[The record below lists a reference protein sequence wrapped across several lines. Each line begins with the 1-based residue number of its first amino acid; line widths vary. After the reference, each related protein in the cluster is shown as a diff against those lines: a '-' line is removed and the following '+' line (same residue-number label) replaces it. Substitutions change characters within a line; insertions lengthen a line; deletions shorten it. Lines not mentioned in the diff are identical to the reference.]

1 MTVTSKEKLWTK
13 DFIFT
18 SIVNF
23 ALMLSMYLLLVT
35 MATYSIQEYDASVS
49 TAGLIASI
57 FVIGSLVGRLFG
69 GRQIAKA
76 GSKKILLTGTI
87 LVLIFTALYFIPAG
101 IYPLMLLRFLHG
113 VGLGLATTATGTIV
127 AQVIPPSRNG
137 EGIGYFSMSV
147 VMATAI
153 GPLVGVMLVA
163 QAGFNSIFIFSLVMA
178 VISLILSLVLK
189 APEVKAPEDAEEKK
203 GFRLTDFYE
212 RRAVPVSIAMF
223 VLAFAYSG
231 ILSFITGYAAV
242 INLIEAGSF
251 FFLAYAVAILISRP
265 FTGPLMDRRGANIVV
280 YPGLIVFAVGMF
292 MLSQASTGWV
302 FLLTAVLIGFGY
314 GNFQSITQALAIKVT
329 PPHRMG
335 LANSTYFI
343 ALDLGLGI
351 GPFILGYI
359 VPISGYRGM
368 YMALVFVILTGIVV
382 YHFMHGRKDK
392 EITNDEAQ

>member
-1 MTVTSKEKLWTK
+1 MTAITKEKLWTR
-13 DFIFT
+13 DFIFA

-35 MATYSIQEYDASVS
+35 MATYSIQEYGASVS
-49 TAGLIASI
+49 MAGLVASI

-69 GRQIAKA
+69 GRQITKT
-76 GSKKILLTGTI
+76 GSKKILMTGTV
-87 LVLIFTALYFIPAG
+87 LVLIFTVLYFISAG
-101 IYPLMLLRFLHG
+101 IYPLLLLRFLHG

-127 AQVIPPSRNG
+127 AQVIPQSRNG

-153 GPLVGVMLVA
+153 GPLIGVMMVA
-163 QAGFNSIFIFSLVMA
+163 SAGFTSIFIFSSVMA
-178 VISLILSLVLK
+178 VISLLLSLALK
-189 APEVKAPEDAEEKK
+189 VPKVKTPEDKEEKK
-203 GFRLTDFYE
+203 GIRLTDFYE
-212 RRAVPVSIAMF
+212 SRAVPVSIAMF

-231 ILSFITGYAAV
+231 ILSFVTGYATV
-242 INLIEAGSF
+242 INMVEAGSF
-251 FFLAYAVAILISRP
+251 FFLAYAISILLSRP
-265 FTGPLMDRRGANIVV
+265 VTGPLMDRRGANIVV
-280 YPGLIVFAVGMF
+280 YPALTLFATGML
-292 MLSQASTGWV
+292 MLSLATTSWI
-302 FLLTAVLIGFGY
+302 FLLAAVLIGLGY

-359 VPISGYRGM
+359 VPLSGYRGM
-368 YMALVFVILTGIVV
+368 YMALVVVILIGIIV
-382 YHFMHGRKDK
+382 YHFMHGRKDR
-392 EITNDEAQ
+392 EINQV

>member
-1 MTVTSKEKLWTK
+1 MTTITKERLWTK
-13 DFIFT
+13 DFIFA
-18 SIVNF
+18 SVVNF

-35 MATYSIQEYDASVS
+35 MATYSIQEYGASVS
-49 TAGLIASI
+49 MAGLVASV

-69 GRQIAKA
+69 GRQISKT
-76 GSKKILLTGTI
+76 GSKKILMTGTV
-87 LVLIFTALYFIPAG
+87 LVLIFTVLYFIPAG
-101 IYPLMLLRFLHG
+101 IYPLLLLRFLHG

-153 GPLVGVMLVA
+153 GPLIGVMMVA
-163 QAGFNSIFIFSLVMA
+163 SVGFTSIFIFSSVMA
-178 VISLILSLVLK
+178 IISLLLSLALK
-189 APEVKAPEDAEEKK
+189 APKIKTPENTGEKTGIK
-203 GFRLTDFYE
+203 LTDFYE
-212 RRAVPVSIAMF
+212 RKAVPVSIAMF
-223 VLAFAYSG
+223 VLAFAYSS
-231 ILSFITGYAAV
+231 ILSFVTGYATAIDLV
-242 INLIEAGSF
+242 EAGSF
-251 FFLAYAVAILISRP
+251 FFLAYAISILLSRP
-265 FTGPLMDRRGANIVV
+265 VTGPLMDRKGANIVV
-280 YPGLIVFAVGMF
+280 YPALALFAAGML
-292 MLSQASTGWV
+292 MLSQAGTNWV
-302 FLLTAVLIGFGY
+302 FLLAAVMIGLGY

-368 YMALVFVILTGIVV
+368 YLALVAVVLIGIVV

-392 EITNDEAQ
+392 EISRI

>member
-1 MTVTSKEKLWTK
+1 MTAITKEKLWTR
-13 DFIFT
+13 DFIFA

-35 MATYSIQEYDASVS
+35 MATYSIQEYGASVS
-49 TAGLIASI
+49 MAGLVASI

-69 GRQIAKA
+69 GRQITKT
-76 GSKKILLTGTI
+76 GSKKILMTGTV
-87 LVLIFTALYFIPAG
+87 LVLIFTVLYFIPAG
-101 IYPLMLLRFLHG
+101 IYPLLLLRFLHG

-127 AQVIPPSRNG
+127 AQVIPQSRNG

-153 GPLVGVMLVA
+153 GPLIGVMMVA
-163 QAGFNSIFIFSLVMA
+163 SAGFTSIFIFSSVMA
-178 VISLILSLVLK
+178 VISLLLSLALK
-189 APEVKAPEDAEEKK
+189 VPKVKTPEDKEEKK
-203 GFRLTDFYE
+203 GIRLTDFYE
-212 RRAVPVSIAMF
+212 SRAVPVSIAMF

-231 ILSFITGYAAV
+231 ILSFVTGYATV
-242 INLIEAGSF
+242 INMVEAGSF
-251 FFLAYAVAILISRP
+251 FFLAYAISILLSRP
-265 FTGPLMDRRGANIVV
+265 VTGPLMDRRGANIVV
-280 YPGLIVFAVGMF
+280 YPALTLFATGML
-292 MLSQASTGWV
+292 MLSLANTSWI
-302 FLLTAVLIGFGY
+302 FLLAAVLIGLGY

-359 VPISGYRGM
+359 VPLSGYRGM
-368 YMALVFVILTGIVV
+368 YMALVVVILIGIIV
-382 YHFMHGRKDK
+382 YHFMHGRKDR
-392 EITNDEAQ
+392 EINQV

>member
-1 MTVTSKEKLWTK
+1 MTVASKDKLWTK
-13 DFIFT
+13 DFIFA
-18 SIVNF
+18 SVVNF

-49 TAGLIASI
+49 MAGLVASV
-57 FVIGSLVGRLFG
+57 FVIGSLVGRLIG
-69 GRQIAKA
+69 GRQIAEA
-76 GSKKILLTGTI
+76 GSKKILMTGTV
-87 LVLIFTALYFIPAG
+87 LVLIFTVLYFIPAG
-101 IYPLMLLRFLHG
+101 IYPLLLLRFLHG

-153 GPLVGVMLVA
+153 GPLIGVIMVA
-163 QAGFNSIFIFSLVMA
+163 SAGFNSIFIFSSVMA
-178 VISLILSLVLK
+178 CISLLLSLALK
-189 APEVKAPEDAEEKK
+189 IPKVQPPEEAAKKK
-203 GFRLTDFYE
+203 GFRLDDFYE
-212 RRAVPVSIAMF
+212 GRALPVSMAMF

-231 ILSFITGYAAV
+231 ILSFVTGYAAV
-242 INLIEAGSF
+242 INLVEAGSF
-251 FFLAYAVAILISRP
+251 FFLAYAVSILLSRP
-265 FTGPLMDRRGANIVV
+265 VTGPLMDRRGANIVV
-280 YPGLIVFAVGMF
+280 YPALMLFAVGML
-292 MLSQASTGWV
+292 MLSMANTAWV
-302 FLLTAVLIGFGY
+302 FLIAAVLIGLGY

-359 VPISGYRGM
+359 VPLSGYRGM
-368 YMALVFVILTGIVV
+368 YMALVLVILSGIVV
-382 YHFMHGRKDK
+382 YHFMHGRRDK
-392 EITNDEAQ
+392 EISRD